1 MTERD
6 RIEVLRRV
14 EPLASLS
21 NSSLRS
27 LLPFLDE
34 VHVAAGA
41 PIADEGRLCH
51 ELVIVAEGR
60 LEACTQGVAS
70 AIGPGEAL
78 GWDAMRDRGRHNAT
92 VRAITPARLLV
103 MFTPGGYDEYLK
115 EVTPHIV
122 AGNQAAMPE
131 IWARYGLTTDPSS
144 IPRLIQQHGL
154 KPGGPPR

>member
-34 VHVAAGA
+34 VRVAPGTL
-41 PIADEGRLCH
+41 IADEGGLCH

-60 LEACTQGVAS
+60 LEACKQGVAS
-70 AIGPGEAL
+70 SIGPGEAL
-78 GWDAMRDRGRHNAT
+78 GWDEMRDRGRHNAT

-103 MFTPGGYDEYLK
+103 MSHEQFRAADGVSPRPVNASSRRHLQEFA
-115 EVTPHIV
+115 
-122 AGNQAAMPE
+122 AG
-131 IWARYGLTTDPSS
+131 
-144 IPRLIQQHGL
+144 
-154 KPGGPPR
+154 

>member
-34 VHVAAGA
+34 VHVPPGA
-41 PIADEGRLCH
+41 LIADEGGLCH
-51 ELVIVAEGR
+51 ELAIVAEGR
-60 LEACTQGVAS
+60 LVACKQGVAS

-78 GWDAMRDRGRHNAT
+78 GWDAMHDRGRHNAT
-92 VRAITPARLLV
+92 VHAVTPARLLGI
-103 MFTPGGYDEYLK
+103 T
-115 EVTPHIV
+115 
-122 AGNQAAMPE
+122 
-131 IWARYGLTTDPSS
+131 
-144 IPRLIQQHGL
+144 
-154 KPGGPPR
+154 

>member
-34 VHVAAGA
+34 VQVAPGA
-41 PIADEGRLCH
+41 LIADEGRLCH

-60 LEACTQGVAS
+60 LEACKQGVTS

-78 GWDAMRDRGRHNAT
+78 GWDAMHDRGRHNAT
-92 VRAITPARLLV
+92 VHAITPARLLV
-103 MFTPGGYDEYLK
+103 MSHQQFRAAEGVSPRRANASSRRHLQEFA
-115 EVTPHIV
+115 
-122 AGNQAAMPE
+122 AG
-131 IWARYGLTTDPSS
+131 
-144 IPRLIQQHGL
+144 
-154 KPGGPPR
+154 